1 MQAEAKMGAR
11 GELFTTEVY
20 LEKRSYFFNVKQNR
34 NGDVFLQIVE
44 TKNRDK
50 ETREERLQIAVFED
64 DMQKF
69 FQGMDTALSFIERE
83 RKARVKKEREASE
96 ERIRKNLREEISP
109 SSSRQRLRKR
119 TTRVRIAKSKDIK
132 ESN

>member
-1 MQAEAKMGAR
+1 MGAR

-83 RKARVKKEREASE
+83 RKTRVKKEREANE
-96 ERIRKNLREEISP
+96 ERTRKNLREEISP

-119 TTRVRIAKSKDIK
+119 TPRVRIAKSKDIK

>member
-1 MQAEAKMGAR
+1 MGAR

-96 ERIRKNLREEISP
+96 ERTRKNLREEISP